1 MVIIKSNEQSNQIL
15 PNFPNRRNCLKDLL
29 KSDFTLHNDF
39 NIADKGIICDL
50 LVKNCEDCKKMAAL
64 PQGAFAACKLRE
76 LRDRDLLV
84 ARMKSGSDKG
94 EPKNMNTN
102 KKLTEYTP
110 AKYNDKLMN
119 SIWGFY
125 NRYSP
130 HNIKGNEYESSKK
143 DYMMQQHIAVASHAI
158 AEDLA
163 MALRSGKEW
172 DLREK

>member
-1 MVIIKSNEQSNQIL
+1 MVVIRSAEYPNQLSNLQRE
-15 PNFPNRRNCLKDLL
+15 RNCLQDLL
-29 KSDFTLHNDF
+29 KSDFTVQNDLNF
-39 NIADKGIICDL
+39 GDKRIICDL
-50 LVKNCEDCKKMAAL
+50 LLKTCEDCTKMAAL

-84 ARMKSGSDKG
+84 ARLKSHTERG
-94 EPKNMNTN
+94 EAKNINTN

-130 HNIKGNEYESSKK
+130 HNIKGNEYESTQK
-143 DYMMQQHIAVASHAI
+143 DYIMQQHIAVASYAI
-158 AEDLA
+158 AEELA
-163 MALRSGKEW
+163 MGLRSGKEW

>member
-1 MVIIKSNEQSNQIL
+1 MVVIKSDEYPNIIL
-15 PNFPNRRNCLKDLL
+15 NLPRKRNCLQDLL
-29 KSDFTLHNDF
+29 KSDFTVHSESHF
-39 NIADKGIICDL
+39 TDKPVICDIL
-50 LVKNCEDCKKMAAL
+50 NNCEDCSKMAAL
-64 PQGAFAACKLRE
+64 PQGAFAASKLRE
-76 LRDRDLLV
+76 LNNRDLLI
-84 ARMKSGSDKG
+84 ARIKSNTDKN
-94 EPKNMNTN
+94 ETKNINTN

-130 HNIKGNEYESSKK
+130 HNIKGNEYEFSEK
-143 DYMMQQHIAVASHAI
+143 DYIMQQHIAVASYAI